1 MARRRKNSLL
11 GAFLQ
16 LAVFL
21 FFLGSSSLAAFW
33 NSLTPQYRLGFS
45 ITLAVIFL
53 SGTAL
58 VILWTRYR
66 KYQRE
71 LAWKQAM
78 AAWNHN
84 RKNQVTG
91 QHTSSRHLTPA
102 ELEKFTAQ
110 VFKKMGYRVTHTG
123 QAADHGIDVHMV
135 NPKGQIEV
143 VQCKQWNRPV
153 GEPEVRDLS
162 GVMVKERAVRGFLVA
177 PHGFSVAA
185 RRWAKGTPI
194 MLVDDREFDRI
205 IMSAY
210 GNKK

>member
-33 NSLTPQYRLGFS
+33 NSLTPQLRIAFS
-45 ITLAVIFL
+45 ITIAVIFL

-58 VILWTRYR
+58 VILWFRYR

-71 LAWKQAM
+71 LAWNQAM
-78 AAWNHN
+78 SAWNQN
-84 RKNQVTG
+84 RKNQLTG
-91 QHTSSRHLTPA
+91 QNTSSRHLTPM

-110 VFKKMGYRVTHTG
+110 VFKKMGYRVSLTAETG
-123 QAADHGIDVHMV
+123 DHGIDVRMI

-162 GVMVKERAVRGFLVA
+162 GAMVKERAVRGFLVA
-177 PHGFSVAA
+177 PYGFSEAA
-185 RRWAKGTPI
+185 RKWAKGTAVVLI
-194 MLVDDREFDRI
+194 DEREFDRI
-205 IMSAY
+205 IMRAY
-210 GNKK
+210 ENK

>member
-123 QAADHGIDVHMV
+123 QAGDHGIDVHMV

-185 RRWAKGTPI
+185 RR
-194 MLVDDREFDRI
+194 
-205 IMSAY
+205 
-210 GNKK
+210 